1 MGQEVILY
9 KLKEK
14 KTFLSKIAKKC
25 CFPGKIRQEFYL
37 DSAAEEYDG
46 LESEKEF
53 HFRKL
58 SSKAKTLWGY
68 FCWNR
73 KSYSSFSRFLPG
85 LVVVIFIY

>member
-37 DSAAEEYDG
+37 DSSAEEYDG
-46 LESEKEF
+46 LEPEKEF
-53 HFRKL
+53 HHRKL
-58 SSKAKTLWGY
+58 PSKAKILWDISVGIENFIQVFLN
-68 FCWNR
+68 FCQ
-73 KSYSSFSRFLPG
+73 G
-85 LVVVIFIY
+85 